1 MNREQMLKLI
11 EHVQATRALA
21 LAPIRRGTRD
31 RPSRLTL
38 VFFDGTVQELDF
50 ETGWEAELG
59 LTVLVEAFPDQI
71 DLECSG
77 VECVWYMRQKAQV
90 QPA

>member
-1 MNREQMLKLI
+1 MNPEQHLKLI
-11 EHVQATRALA
+11 EHVQAVHALA
-21 LAPIRRGTRD
+21 SAPISRGSRD
-31 RPSRLTL
+31 RPFRLTL
-38 VFFDGTVQELDF
+38 VFLNGTVQELHF
-50 ETGWEAELG
+50 QTGWEAELG
-59 LTVLVEAFPDQI
+59 LTVLVEVFPDQI